1 MEQKSIKG
9 SKTEKNLLTSFAGES
24 QARNRYSYAAK
35 VARNEGFIQISN
47 IFEETAGNE
56 KEHAKRMFKFL
67 EGGPVEITAVYPGG
81 KIGTTIENLEAAAAG
96 EHEEHTLL
104 YPGFAKVAKE
114 EGFGAVAAAYTAIS
128 NAERQHEK
136 RYLALLENIKT
147 GNVIKKDKPVKWR
160 CSNCGYIHEGPE
172 APKMCPA
179 CNHEQKH
186 FEVLAENW

>member
-1 MEQKSIKG
+1 MESKSIKG
-9 SKTEKNLLTSFAGES
+9 STTEKNLLKSFAGES
-24 QARNRYSYAAK
+24 QARNRYTYAAS
-35 VARNEGFIQISN
+35 VARNEGFIQISH
-47 IFEETAGNE
+47 IFEETADNE

-67 EGGPVEITAVYPGG
+67 EGGPVEITAIYPGG
-81 KIGTTIENLEAAAAG
+81 KIATTIENLEAAAAG

-104 YPGFAKVAKE
+104 YPGFAAIARE
-114 EGFGAVAAAYTAIS
+114 EGFGAVAAMYTAIS
-128 NAERQHEK
+128 NAEAQHEK
-136 RYLALLENIKT
+136 RYLALLENVKSGKVT
-147 GNVIKKDKPVKWR
+147 KKDKPVKWR